1 MIATPGEQNMAEQP
15 STNAPAELVRAI
27 LFREGDHW
35 IGQCIEYDICAQAKN
50 LTELK
55 KKLELT
61 IEFEREVS
69 VKRHGYAFA
78 GIPAAPQ
85 RFEEM
90 WNKGWAITPST
101 SAEFPREIQNDE
113 KIVDLELA
121 LCA

>member
-1 MIATPGEQNMAEQP
+1 MTGAIYIAGHF
-15 STNAPAELVRAI
+15 RAI

-69 VKRHGYAFA
+69 VKRHGYAFV

-90 WNKGWAITPST
+90 WNKGWAITPQIMVVPKPLEET
-101 SAEFPREIQNDE
+101 QRWW
-113 KIVDLELA
+113 KIPPGKDK
-121 LCA
+121 